1 MNLLNTGLALQ
12 KPNGISTT
20 AVPSLIYK
28 SRILT
33 YLLQQT
39 HEVRQSMKNM
49 AESHWPKASGVA
61 AHKAARVWVALEADY
76 ECLRERTQMTSE
88 RYREVILILMNTM
101 TIAES
106 REAIVQAKKVSRLT
120 SLAFIFVPL
129 SFTTSFFGMN
139 VKQLSQQSTLIWY

>member
-1 MNLLNTGLALQ
+1 
-12 KPNGISTT
+12 
-20 AVPSLIYK
+20 
-28 SRILT
+28 
-33 YLLQQT
+33 
-39 HEVRQSMKNM
+39 M